1 MVVGGQFAWPV
12 GSAPPSPSARD
23 NSAKS
28 RLVRSTRS
36 SRASRSPTQ
45 GLQVCPLFHPTDAAE
60 RLGISSWGN
69 REHHRKNA
77 VAV

>member
-45 GLQVCPLFHPTDAAE
+45 DSKFVPFFIQPTQRNDSGSPRGGTGSTIE
-60 RLGISSWGN
+60 KMRSP
-69 REHHRKNA
+69 
-77 VAV
+77 